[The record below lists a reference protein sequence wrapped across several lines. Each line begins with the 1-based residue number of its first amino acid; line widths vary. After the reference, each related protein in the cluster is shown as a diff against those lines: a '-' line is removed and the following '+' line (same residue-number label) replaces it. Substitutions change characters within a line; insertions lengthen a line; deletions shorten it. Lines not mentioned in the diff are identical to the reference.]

1 MANLTSIVYRRKKLK
16 LFETTKL
23 FYGEYLYK
31 LSVKN
36 RLSAI
41 FRERNLSYARQVLD
55 KLQHEYENGQRLY
68 LYQGSRE
75 KPITEENFQDAKRL
89 FNYFSRF
96 DDYKL
101 RVESQTLS
109 IYANDIKWLEKISGE
124 IDPYNIESMHKPD
137 PKFVEKLESNII
149 LVNTNS
155 GYQYKV
161 TLGGNRGNPE
171 FANWAERNPKLIRLG
186 SITKK
191 ALLEQGYINGMYFYA
206 RDERTLQLCNLML
219 SNIRR
224 IDKLVVKQDIDK

>member
-1 MANLTSIVYRRKKLK
+1 MK

-75 KPITEENFQDAKRL
+75 KPVTEENFQDAKRL

-101 RVESQTLS
+101 RVESHTLS
-109 IYANDIKWLEKISGE
+109 IYANDIKWLEKISNE
-124 IDPYNIESMHKPD
+124 IDPYNVESMHKPD
-137 PKFVEKLESNII
+137 PKFIENLESNII
-149 LVNTNS
+149 LVNTDS

-161 TLGGNRGNPE
+161 TFGGNRGSSE
-171 FANWAERNPKLIRLG
+171 FAAWAERNPKLIKLG
-186 SITKK
+186 PITKK

-224 IDKLVVKQDIDK
+224 IDKLVVKSNIDK